1 MFFVERRVLTTFPY
15 WAVVLVLI
23 VVTLM
28 SLLPYKASKT
38 LLHSSMSSILIKWVM
53 GKRGLG

>member
-1 MFFVERRVLTTFPY
+1 MFFVEKRVLTTFPY

-28 SLLPYKASKT
+28 SLLPYKVSKT
-38 LLHSSMSSILIKWVM
+38 LLHSSVSSVLIKWVM
-53 GKRGLG
+53 GKQGLA

>member
-1 MFFVERRVLTTFPY
+1 MFFVERRVLTAFPY

-28 SLLPYKASKT
+28 SLLPYKVSKT
-38 LLHSSMSSILIKWVM
+38 LLHSSMSSVLIKWVM
-53 GKRGLG
+53 GKRGLA

>member
-28 SLLPYKASKT
+28 SLLPYKVSKT
-38 LLHSSMSSILIKWVM
+38 LLHSSMSSVLIKWVM
-53 GKRGLG
+53 GKRGLA

>member
-1 MFFVERRVLTTFPY
+1 MFFVERRVLATFPY

-28 SLLPYKASKT
+28 SLLPYKVSKT
-38 LLHSSMSSILIKWVM
+38 LLHSSISSVLIKWVM
-53 GKRGLG
+53 GKRGLA